1 MCSRDIAVFEY
12 KMDESARRS
21 ESTVRDKH
29 DDSASTDYEKREEVE
44 RETDE
49 ERTSGLDD
57 IRAVASKT
65 PRDIP
70 DAEAN
75 RLAPTKSLRSV
86 RSHRSYAAGDGY
98 TCFSEDEER
107 PNISSRG
114 TADEY
119 LVAWDGDSD
128 PMNPRSMSKLRR
140 WTIVCIVSASSLC
153 V

>member
-1 MCSRDIAVFEY
+1 MEKEHLED

-29 DDSASTDYEKREEVE
+29 DDSISTDFEKREEVE
-44 RETDE
+44 QEIDE
-49 ERTSGLDD
+49 EKTIGLDD
-57 IRAVASKT
+57 IGAVKSNHE
-65 PRDIP
+65 RDIQEE
-70 DAEAN
+70 DAN
-75 RLAPTKSLRSV
+75 RLAPAKSV
-86 RSHRSYAAGDGY
+86 RSIHSHRSYAAGDGY
-98 TCFSEDEER
+98 TCFNADEER
-107 PNISSRG
+107 PNISSGG

-119 LVAWDGDSD
+119 LVGWDGDAD